1 MTRSPVVSPSNFPPR
16 LSREEVDAQVSRLD
30 SIHAAN
36 SQLLDEAYKR
46 LLAIAAAHAA
56 VIAACIAGFEGLF
69 DSSVLGASLLTE
81 AIDFLRKAALV
92 VGCIGLLLT
101 FFAIAN
107 NYGEVQRVARQ
118 HASNLRF
125 TLQEKRLLRALS
137 GEVLSGEPNSY
148 LRRGVAGLACM
159 AAIFGLAAAAGCFVL
174 AGIAG
179 ILAGG

>member
-1 MTRSPVVSPSNFPPR
+1 MTRSPVVSASNFPPR

-46 LLAIAAAHAA
+46 LLAVGVAHAA
-56 VIAACIAGFEGLF
+56 VIAACIAGFDGLF
-69 DSSVLGASLLTE
+69 ERSVVGANLLPE

-92 VGCIGLLLT
+92 VSCLGLLLT

-107 NYGEVQRVARQ
+107 NYGDVQRVARK

-125 TLQEKRLLRALS
+125 TLQEKRLLTRLS
-137 GEVLSGEPNSY
+137 SEILSSDPNSY
-148 LRRGVAGLACM
+148 LRRGVAGLACL
-159 AAIFGLAAAAGCFVL
+159 AALFGLAAAAGCFAL

-179 ILAGG
+179 LLAGG

>member
-1 MTRSPVVSPSNFPPR
+1 MRGSPVVSVSNYPPQ
-16 LSREEVDAQVSRLD
+16 LSREEVEAQISRLD

-56 VIAACIAGFEGLF
+56 VIAACIAGFNGLF
-69 DSSVLGASLLTE
+69 DSSVLGADLLPG

-107 NYGEVQRVARQ
+107 NYGEVQRVARK
-118 HASNLRF
+118 HATNLRF
-125 TLQEKRLLRALS
+125 TLQEKRLLTKLS
-137 GEVLSGEPNSY
+137 SEILPGDPRSY
-148 LRRGVAGLACM
+148 LRSGVTGLAFL
-159 AAIFGLAAAAGCFVL
+159 AAIFGLAAAAGCFVM

-179 ILAGG
+179 ILAAG